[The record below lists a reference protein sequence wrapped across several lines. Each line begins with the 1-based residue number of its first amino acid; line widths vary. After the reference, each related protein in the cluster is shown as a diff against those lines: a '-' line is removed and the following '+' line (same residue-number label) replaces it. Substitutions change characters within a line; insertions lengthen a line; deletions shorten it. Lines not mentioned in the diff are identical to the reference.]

1 MIFWDKKKY
10 SILIKAIICRIKAW
24 IVIVIVKNISCVTQV
39 SRKIVDNKLD
49 IVLKGNRSC
58 NFYIIIIRLNDISLV
73 FLKDSLIVFFWNT
86 CKQILVIRA
95 KNSSF
100 KNL

>member
-1 MIFWDKKKY
+1 M
-10 SILIKAIICRIKAW
+10 LIKAIIYRIKAW

-39 SRKIVDNKLD
+39 RKKAVDNKLD

-58 NFYIIIIRLNDISLV
+58 NFYIIIFRLNDISLV

-86 CKQILVIRA
+86 CKQILIIGA
-95 KNSSF
+95 KNPSF